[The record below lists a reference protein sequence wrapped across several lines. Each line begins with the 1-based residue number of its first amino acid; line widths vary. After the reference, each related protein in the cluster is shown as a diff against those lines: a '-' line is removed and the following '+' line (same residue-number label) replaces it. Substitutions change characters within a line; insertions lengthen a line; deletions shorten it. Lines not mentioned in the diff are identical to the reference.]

1 LNLLQ
6 TKSLN
11 ATSPNQEIRLVGVH
25 DYDGDGHNELLLYSF
40 ERLIKDKNPLA
51 ADGPKTKVFYS
62 NLKFQIYSQDFSKL
76 IKSISL
82 SEGWEKQYGFA
93 VTDLNRPEMP
103 NYPFMALS
111 DKITVYNY

>member
-1 LNLLQ
+1 M
-6 TKSLN
+6 S
-11 ATSPNQEIRLVGVH
+11 
-25 DYDGDGHNELLLYSF
+25 
-40 ERLIKDKNPLA
+40 DKNPLK

-82 SEGWEKQYGFA
+82 SKGWEKQYGFG
-93 VTDLNRPEMP
+93 VTDLNRPEVP
-103 NYPFMALS
+103 QYPFMAMS